1 MNAAVSEKTP
11 GQRLRDLRA
20 AKGWT
25 QIKLAVRANVAPG
38 TIAFAERDERYP
50 DLIRRERIARALGVD
65 RREIWPEGAR
75 AAAGQ

>member
-1 MNAAVSEKTP
+1 MSTAEVVKTP

-25 QIKLAVRANVAPG
+25 QIKLAVRANVAAN

-65 RREIWPEGAR
+65 RRAIWPEER
-75 AAAGQ
+75 EAAS

>member
-1 MNAAVSEKTP
+1 MSTEIAEKTP

-25 QIKLAVRANVAPG
+25 QIKLAVLANVAPG
-38 TIAFAERDERYP
+38 TVAFAERDERYP

-65 RREIWPEGAR
+65 RRAIWPEQQEVAS
-75 AAAGQ
+75 

>member
-1 MNAAVSEKTP
+1 MNAVISEKTP

-25 QIKLAVRANVAPG
+25 QVKLAVRANVAPG

-50 DLIRRERIARALGVD
+50 DLIRRERIARALGVN
-65 RREIWPEGAR
+65 RRDIWAEER
-75 AAAGQ
+75 EAAI

>member
-1 MNAAVSEKTP
+1 MSTESVVKTP

-38 TIAFAERDERYP
+38 TVAFAERDERYP
-50 DLIRRERIARALGVD
+50 DLIRRERIARALGVE
-65 RREIWPEGAR
+65 RREIWPEEQE
-75 AAAGQ
+75 AAS